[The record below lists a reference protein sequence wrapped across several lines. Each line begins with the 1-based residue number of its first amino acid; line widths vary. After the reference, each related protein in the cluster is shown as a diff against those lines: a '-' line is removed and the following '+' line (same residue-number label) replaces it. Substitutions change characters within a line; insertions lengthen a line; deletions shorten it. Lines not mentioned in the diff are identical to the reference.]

1 MQTNELSSH
10 LYTPK
15 KNLAGLPLILMVLHK
30 IYDFYQKK
38 RKKTTKKQQHKNK
51 NKKKQN
57 KKPVAIFCKL
67 LMLIHIYGTN

>member
-38 RKKTTKKQQHKNK
+38 TKKKTKHKNK
-51 NKKKQN
+51 YKKTKQKTSRYLLQGFDVN
-57 KKPVAIFCKL
+57 THLWDKL
-67 LMLIHIYGTN
+67 VK

>member
-10 LYTPK
+10 FYTPK

-38 RKKTTKKQQHKNK
+38 EKKNKKTTTQKQKQ
-51 NKKKQN
+51 KKQN

>member
-30 IYDFYQKK
+30 IYDFYQQ
-38 RKKTTKKQQHKNK
+38 KKQQKNQ
-51 NKKKQN
+51 KKQN

-67 LMLIHIYGTN
+67 LMFIHIYGTN

>member
-38 RKKTTKKQQHKNK
+38 EKKNKKTTTQKQ
-51 NKKKQN
+51 KQKTSRYLLQAFDVN
-57 KKPVAIFCKL
+57 THLWDKL
-67 LMLIHIYGTN
+67 VK

>member
-38 RKKTTKKQQHKNK
+38 TKQQQQQQKTSRYRLQAFDVYTHLWDELVK
-51 NKKKQN
+51 
-57 KKPVAIFCKL
+57 
-67 LMLIHIYGTN
+67 

>member
-38 RKKTTKKQQHKNK
+38 PKKQQQKTSRYRLQAFDVYTHLWDELVK
-51 NKKKQN
+51 
-57 KKPVAIFCKL
+57 
-67 LMLIHIYGTN
+67 

>member
-38 RKKTTKKQQHKNK
+38 KKKKPKKQQHKNK
-51 NKKKQN
+51 KNKTKNQSLSF
-57 KKPVAIFCKL
+57 ASF
-67 LMLIHIYGTN
+67 

>member
-30 IYDFYQKK
+30 IYDFYQQ
-38 RKKTTKKQQHKNK
+38 KKQQKNQKNK
-51 NKKKQN
+51 TKHQSLSF
-57 KKPVAIFCKL
+57 ASF
-67 LMLIHIYGTN
+67 

>member
-38 RKKTTKKQQHKNK
+38 EKQKNK
-51 NKKKQN
+51 NNNTKTKKKQN